1 MHQDGYPHLGWLLEC
16 HAVVMRRRD
25 TDHGHRNLVE
35 CEYLPDWILIDAEM
49 AAPEFVADDRYG
61 LSPLGLVFFR
71 QKRPAARR
79 GDPEHVKIVAGY
91 ILAWNTLDMP
101 VRLQLQTRSGKGNQ
115 TRERVILVSIVGEG
129 RIRK

>member
-1 MHQDGYPHLGWLLEC
+1 MP
-16 HAVVMRRRD
+16 
-25 TDHGHRNLVE
+25 
-35 CEYLPDWILIDAEM
+35 
-49 AAPEFVADDRYG
+49 APEFVADDHYG

-91 ILAWNTLDMP
+91 VFACNTLDTA

-115 TRERVILVSIVGEG
+115 TREHVILVSIIREG
-129 RIRK
+129 RIRKCVADKMR